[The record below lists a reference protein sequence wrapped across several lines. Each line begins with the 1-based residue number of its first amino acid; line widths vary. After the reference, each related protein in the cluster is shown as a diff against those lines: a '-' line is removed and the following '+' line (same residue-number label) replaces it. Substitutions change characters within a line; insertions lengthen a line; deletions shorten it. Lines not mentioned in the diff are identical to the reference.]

1 LVYSLREVRVHSGNL
16 MNTDNIAVANPKGIN
31 AKNISLKDRKSSKND
46 SRLGSIIKLKINAKV

>member
-1 LVYSLREVRVHSGNL
+1 